1 MSIAADV
8 DVIMQQFFD
17 SQRPAAVNASLGD
30 RGAARV
36 VRSVPFKGEGSAP
49 PEVLG
54 EREWL
59 VTNGLGGYAS
69 GTLLGAITR
78 RYHGLLIAALPSPL
92 GRVIMLNQLTEHL
105 ELPDGRRIELSSGL
119 GFHES
124 SESPGFASLVEF
136 RLEDGV
142 PVWRYEIAG
151 IVIEKKIFMVH
162 GHNTTLTSYDF
173 LEGDEHVRIK
183 LCPHVQFR
191 PHEAAV
197 DKALADDYILRAM
210 RQGFEICA
218 PAPHPPLRML
228 VHGREWSFS
237 GGHTKIDQVF
247 FRSEQQRGYE
257 AFGELCSFGWFEAEI
272 CRGEAMTLVAST
284 EPWESIAA
292 MAPHECYATERSRRQ
307 RLALAAGI
315 DDSESIRA
323 DLVLAAD
330 QFVITP
336 VDPNKEKGAESAHT
350 IIAGYHWFTDWGR
363 DTMISLEGLTLLT
376 GRHRAARGIL
386 DVFSQHIR
394 DGLIPNLF
402 PEGEH
407 EGRYHTADATL
418 WFFHALQRYLDTT
431 GDREFLRQLL
441 PKLSDIIA
449 HHLRGTRFGIGID
462 PADNLLR
469 QGQKGYQLTWMDA
482 KVGDWVVTPRRG
494 KAVEINALWYNALRL
509 LAAWWEQEGDK
520 AQAQEIARWADKA
533 RESFNR
539 RFWYKEGG
547 YLFDVIDCDNE
558 TGKNDAACRPN
569 QLIAFSLDYPI
580 LDSSCWRPVLD
591 IVQQRLLTPYGLRSL
606 APGHPDYQSRYF
618 GDLRARDA
626 AYHQGTVWAWLIG
639 PFIDAWL
646 RVFPDDRAGARKS
659 LSAFGDH
666 LGESCIGTISEI
678 FDAEPPFT
686 PRGCIS
692 QAWSVAEVLRGWTK
706 TATRSDVVSG

>member
-1 MSIAADV
+1 MNEI
-8 DVIMQQFFD
+8 FD
-17 SQRPAAVNASLGD
+17 CQEISNAYSDKRDAV
-30 RGAARV
+30 RV
-36 VRSVPFKGEGSAP
+36 VRSVPFKGEGSAQ

-69 GTLLGAITR
+69 GTLLGSITR
-78 RYHGLLIAALPSPL
+78 RYHGLLIAALPAPL
-92 GRVIMLNQLTEHL
+92 GRVVMLNQLTEYL
-105 ELPDGRRIELSSGL
+105 ELSDHRRIELSSGL

-124 SESPGFASLVEF
+124 SESPGFASIAEF
-136 RLEDGV
+136 RLENGI
-142 PVWRYEIAG
+142 PVWRYEIGG

-162 GHNTTLTSYDF
+162 GQNTTMTNYELV
-173 LEGDEHVRIK
+173 EGDERVRIK
-183 LCPHVQFR
+183 LFPHAQFR
-191 PHEAAV
+191 GHEAPV
-197 DKALADDYILRAM
+197 DRALAAEDYTLRAM
-210 RQGFEICA
+210 RQGFEIYA
-218 PAPHPPLRML
+218 AATHPPLRML
-228 VHGREWSFS
+228 VHGRDWSFS
-237 GGHTKIDQVF
+237 GGHTKIEKVF

-257 AFGELCSFGWFEAEI
+257 AFGELCSFGWFEAEVG
-272 CRGEAMTLVAST
+272 RDEGMTLVAST

-292 MAPHECYATERSRRQ
+292 MAPHECYAAERLRRE
-307 RLALAAGI
+307 RLVLSAGV
-315 DDSESIRA
+315 DDSDSVRA
-323 DLVLAAD
+323 ELVLAAD

-336 VDPNKEKGAESAHT
+336 VDPNKEKAAVSAHT

-376 GRHRAARGIL
+376 GRHCEARGIL

-402 PEGEH
+402 PEGEN

-418 WFFHALQRYLDTT
+418 WFFHALHRYLEIT

-441 PKLSDIIA
+441 PKLSDIVA

-462 PADNLLR
+462 AQDSLLR
-469 QGQKGYQLTWMDA
+469 QGQDGYQLTWMDA

-509 LAAWWEQEGDK
+509 LAAWLEEEGQRS
-520 AQAQEIARWADKA
+520 QAEEIGIWADKA
-533 RESFNR
+533 RDSFNR
-539 RFWYKEGG
+539 RFWYNDGG

-558 TGKNDAACRPN
+558 SGKNDAACRPN
-569 QLIAFSLDYPI
+569 QLIAVSLDYPI
-580 LDSSCWRPVLD
+580 LDASRWQAVLEV
-591 IVQQRLLTPYGLRSL
+591 VQQRLLTPYGLRSL
-606 APGHPDYQSRYF
+606 AANHPDYQSRYF

-639 PFIDAWL
+639 PYIDAWL
-646 RVFPDDRAGARKS
+646 KVFPDDRLGARNS
-659 LSAFGDH
+659 LAAFADH
-666 LGESCIGTISEI
+666 LGESCIGTICEI

-692 QAWSVAEVLRGWTK
+692 QAWSVAEVLRCWIK
-706 TATRSDVVSG
+706 TTQQDKKPETERPSEGIVPR